1 MNSNRVT
8 GSPRITE
15 RAADVVRTGARDGR
29 LADAL
34 GIEDRPSIASP
45 LGRDTSDLETLRSSN
60 EFTPQWGSTARERSV
75 SAKRPS
81 PLAIEAD
88 RSKARRASPSRMGLA
103 LQDEEM
109 PDPADVHIHST
120 PESRT
125 SHVDPRS
132 GDSRRR
138 GSTPSRPSGIGDSP
152 MDDPRGYARASGAP
166 ERIEI
171 STPPALMHIQEMLER
186 GEVSGSVAKA
196 FHIFADQIRLLN
208 GQVSSMR
215 REWSD
220 ESQQTKDKVNRLA
233 AEIATQSDAGR
244 MRMIVQRFAREV
256 IPDSKAIVR
265 QAIDEQAEVVE
276 QRINLLSHE
285 VHESVKDNEAST
297 DRLRQMIQEN
307 REAVHRSHAASED
320 ETLKDLEKLE
330 KRMFSV
336 EKTVGIRTPAGE
348 LNLNPVAQL
357 SDRASSSVVNANF
370 RELNLKIEKVLLEHE
385 TFAKRASES
394 IEGINEEHARLAN
407 RVSRMQSG
415 RGSQEVDR
423 PSEHDSPQ
431 DWHEA
436 IEEVNRKIQDLARGI
451 QRQRRDHDD
460 IISRFETVKSHVEQY
475 EARSAIVNRVVDNI
489 QGQIRNLPASSD
501 QVQPAA
507 RRELGSFR
515 STLEGV
521 MRRVSAIDG
530 SVRNLSAMNNRIMSQ
545 LFEMEGQFD
554 EAAGIIQGVQQI
566 NEAPQQP
573 RERRN
578 VGYNAFAGQGHR
590 IRSPTP
596 TPGEG
601 NGRGTGLPV
610 RPDGGV
616 GLPGHVLPNVPDRVD
631 PSRADRHPIN
641 PVRERSDS
649 RSRRARGLPDRSH
662 SARDGPH
669 TRARGDISVS
679 PDRDVGRNRSPRP
692 AAIPDRGSE
701 ARSRQ
706 PRVERPIRDSGSI
719 SPSMDRPVRDSGSVS
734 PNTGRHGRNNRAH
747 ADIQSPGD
755 EWRTPGS
762 RASADTQSP
771 GDRRRTSGA
780 PSGRGQASAP
790 AARGAPGS
798 GGPDAP
804 KICALDDPNDRR
816 HPNAEFSCVTCNRE
830 FCGLCRG
837 DDGDCYNCQF
847 LKMKCWAC
855 RKNAQ
860 EVSMYFCTD
869 CGTHVCENH
878 SYFGNDGLERC
889 AL

>member
-1 MNSNRVT
+1 MKSTAGWGSSSKQGSDADRPNPNTAKSESYDGEDYNFADEEESHSRRNAGNRAAARTSPAAAKFEVDDDDEYAAFADRRDEEEDQPQRNARIRDAARPRSLSRGAARDLRVDRDARSERERARDSREVLRGLEAIHDREGPIGPPAIGDTPNVPPFPNITFGGPLNQRDVNSNRVT

-81 PLAIEAD
+81 PLAIETD
-88 RSKARRASPSRMGLA
+88 RSKARRASPSPMGLA

-120 PESRT
+120 PESRA

-152 MDDPRGYARASGAP
+152 VDDPRRYARASGAP

-171 STPPALMHIQEMLER
+171 STPPALRSHSFGESGDARAKEVFDLHIQEMLER

-233 AEIATQSDAGR
+233 AEVATQSDAGR

-307 REAVHRSHAASED
+307 SEATRRSHAASED
-320 ETLKDLEKLE
+320 EILKDLDKLE
-330 KRMFSV
+330 QRMFSV
-336 EKTVGIRTPAGE
+336 EKTVGMRTPAGVW
-348 LNLNPVAQL
+348 NSNPVAHP
-357 SDRASSSVVNANF
+357 SDRASGSVVDAHF
-370 RELNLKIEKVLLEHE
+370 RELNLKIEKALLEHE
-385 TFAKRASES
+385 TFAKWASES
-394 IEGINEEHARLAN
+394 IEGINEEHTGLAN
-407 RVSRMQSG
+407 RVSRLQSG
-415 RGSQEVDR
+415 RGSQEIDR

-436 IEEVNRKIQDLARGI
+436 IDEVNRKIQDLARGI

-501 QVQPAA
+501 QVQPAV

-530 SVRNLSAMNNRIMSQ
+530 NVRNLSAMNNRIMSQ
-545 LFEMEGQFD
+545 LFGMEGQFD

-578 VGYNAFAGQGHR
+578 VGYNAFCGAG
-590 IRSPTP
+590 T
-596 TPGEG
+596 
-601 NGRGTGLPV
+601 
-610 RPDGGV
+610 
-616 GLPGHVLPNVPDRVD
+616 
-631 PSRADRHPIN
+631 
-641 PVRERSDS
+641 
-649 RSRRARGLPDRSH
+649 
-662 SARDGPH
+662 
-669 TRARGDISVS
+669 
-679 PDRDVGRNRSPRP
+679 
-692 AAIPDRGSE
+692 
-701 ARSRQ
+701 
-706 PRVERPIRDSGSI
+706 
-719 SPSMDRPVRDSGSVS
+719 
-734 PNTGRHGRNNRAH
+734 
-747 ADIQSPGD
+747 
-755 EWRTPGS
+755 
-762 RASADTQSP
+762 
-771 GDRRRTSGA
+771 
-780 PSGRGQASAP
+780 
-790 AARGAPGS
+790 
-798 GGPDAP
+798 
-804 KICALDDPNDRR
+804 
-816 HPNAEFSCVTCNRE
+816 
-830 FCGLCRG
+830 
-837 DDGDCYNCQF
+837 
-847 LKMKCWAC
+847 
-855 RKNAQ
+855 
-860 EVSMYFCTD
+860 
-869 CGTHVCENH
+869 
-878 SYFGNDGLERC
+878 
-889 AL
+889 